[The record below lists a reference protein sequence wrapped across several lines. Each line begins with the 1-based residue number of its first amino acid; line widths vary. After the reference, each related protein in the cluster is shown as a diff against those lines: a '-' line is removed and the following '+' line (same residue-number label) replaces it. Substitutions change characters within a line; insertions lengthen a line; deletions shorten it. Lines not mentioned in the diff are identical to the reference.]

1 MSNYSIPSTTGYTS
15 LRYKNTGALRNR
27 GWELNI
33 STSKVKLAKD
43 FTMSAYFNI
52 GQNFNEVIEME
63 KSVLDNNNPDYDFN
77 NPNGKYLGRIQVG
90 NPLGSI
96 YGFRYKGVYRYSY
109 KNWEKALNE
118 AAAGRNGTCPIVYD
132 AEGKVVYN
140 ADGTPKQMVYNY
152 DTESGTYAYAF
163 KGGDAIYEDINFDGN
178 INELDLVYL
187 GNSNHKAQG
196 GFGLTFNYKRF
207 SLKANFTYRYGVDV
221 MNGERSGSSAV
232 ARMGVE
238 NMYTN
243 NNQSIAVNWR
253 WRKEGDI
260 TEIPRALYNTG
271 YNWLGSD
278 RYVEDASYLRLS
290 YLQASYNFEPNW
302 LKRYGLQQLNLYVS
316 ADNLC
321 FWSKYTGL
329 DPEVSLAGW
338 GRAVDYS
345 KTPRSRS
352 YTIGLTVGF

>member
-1 MSNYSIPSTTGYTS
+1 M
-15 LRYKNTGALRNR
+15 RNS
-27 GWELNI
+27 GWELNLNTQQFKLHDNFGI
-33 STSKVKLAKD
+33 S
-43 FTMSAYFNI
+43 MYFNI
-52 GQNFNEVIEME
+52 GKNYNEILEME
-63 KSVLDNNNPDYDFN
+63 EAYLDNRNGSYDS
-77 NPNGKYLGRIQVG
+77 PSNGTYLGRVQIG
-90 NPLGSI
+90 NPSGAI

-109 KNWEKALNE
+109 KNWEKAISEEN
-118 AAAGRNGTCPIVYD
+118 AGRNGTCPIVRD
-132 AEGKVVYN
+132 SEGNVVYE
-140 ADGTPKQMVYNY
+140 ADGTPKKMVLFFDNENLTNRY
-152 DTESGTYAYAF
+152 EF
-163 KGGDAIYEDINFDGN
+163 KGGDAIYEDVNHDGTINQ
-178 INELDLVYL
+178 LDIVYL
-187 GNSNHKAQG
+187 GNSNPKAQG

-221 MNGERSGSSAV
+221 MNGERNGNSAY

-271 YNWLGSD
+271 YNWLGSS

-290 YLQASYNFEPNW
+290 YLQLSYNFDPAF
-302 LKRYGLQQLNLYVS
+302 LKRYGLETLRLNAS

-329 DPEVSLAGW
+329 DPEISVGSW
-338 GRAVDYS
+338 GRASDNS

-352 YTIGLTVGF
+352 YTIGISVGF